1 MGALG
6 FHGAEAG
13 ALGRDLRRQVEARQQ
28 RLAVAPQG
36 VAEGAFAAQQ
46 GQTLD
51 RFAAAFDDLGDGAVL
66 AGLVFGGKV
75 EQAQGGFA
83 EVHHVVVEQA
93 VHLLQR
99 EVVGQR
105 RHAQPAQHEADQQ
118 VDQQAPADGGD
129 GGTRHRRTPVGGFQ
143 GAGWSMP

>member
-6 FHGAEAG
+6 FHGTEAG

-129 GGTRHRRTPVGGFQ
+129 GGTGHRGTPVGGFQ